1 MLAYV
6 IDDNRSCRE
15 LVRALIQKIDG
26 AVVKVFSNP
35 FEMYMAVQEETPDM
49 IVIDYDF
56 GAYRFPRGA
65 MDCLKKLGSR
75 TILLSSHDW
84 KDIDRDFKKR
94 DMSMPENMEFIAKG
108 DIKGLRRI
116 EELASM

>member
-15 LVRALIQKIDG
+15 LVKALIQKIKG
-26 AVVKVFSNP
+26 TEVETFSNP
-35 FEMYMAVQEETPDM
+35 FAMYMALQEKTPDM

-56 GAYRFPRGA
+56 GGYRFPKGA
-65 MDCLKKLGSR
+65 MDCLKKLGSK

-84 KDIDRDFKKR
+84 EYINKDFKRRK
-94 DMSMPENMEFIAKG
+94 MKMPSNMEYLRKG
-108 DIKGLRRI
+108 ELEGMRRI
-116 EELASM
+116 EQMAAL